1 MPAST
6 TSVVLDASI
15 AVRAI
20 ADERPEAL
28 EWFRRIWSQEVDAM
42 WPQLAYAEIANGLAT
57 LVRAGRL
64 QADAAGAGLAYALRA
79 PIEPASLD
87 LLAEPALAVAL
98 TRSVSVYDAFYI
110 VLAEA
115 AGAALVTADRRL
127 AEAAEVA
134 ILI

>member
-1 MPAST
+1 MVS
-6 TSVVLDASI
+6 
-15 AVRAI
+15 
-20 ADERPEAL
+20 ADLVAGGGRH
-28 EWFRRIWSQEVDAM
+28 
-42 WPQLAYAEIANGLAT
+42 WPQLAYERSRTVLRRSFA
-57 LVRAGRL
+57 RADSRRTP
-64 QADAAGAGLAYALRA
+64 GAGLAYALRA

-98 TRSVSVYDAFYI
+98 TRSVSVYDACYI